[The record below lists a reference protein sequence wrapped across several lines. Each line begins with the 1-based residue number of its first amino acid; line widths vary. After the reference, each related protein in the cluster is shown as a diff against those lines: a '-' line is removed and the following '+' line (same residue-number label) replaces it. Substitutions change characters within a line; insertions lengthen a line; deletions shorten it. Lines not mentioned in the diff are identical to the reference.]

1 MRRYLE
7 EVVGDG
13 KLELIPE
20 LAAEDMEDHSSDIP
34 GRAGLEAHVTRFRQ
48 CIPDV
53 EMTVLRVIASFDDVV
68 GVWRWRGTHSAELFG
83 VPATGR
89 ALDVTIA
96 SIFKM
101 RQGKSSTTWSW
112 RGRYRRCNKWACPS
126 PCDESDHCM
135 ARTKL
140 ATGPSRR

>member
-1 MRRYLE
+1 MSQERNAEVMRRYLE
-7 EVVGDG
+7 EVVGEG

-34 GRAGLEAHVTRFRQ
+34 GRAGLEAHVTGFRR

-53 EMTVLRVIASFDDVV
+53 EVTVQRVIASSDEVV
-68 GVWRWRGTHSAELFG
+68 GVWRMRGTHSAELFG

-89 ALDVTIA
+89 ALDITVA

-101 RQGKSSTTWSW
+101 RDGKIVDYMVVSGALRAVQQMGVSIT
-112 RGRYRRCNKWACPS
+112 
-126 PCDESDHCM
+126 
-135 ARTKL
+135 L
-140 ATGPSRR
+140 

>member
-1 MRRYLE
+1 MSAARNAEVMRRYLE
-7 EVVGDG
+7 EVVGAG
-13 KLELIPE
+13 MLELIPE
-20 LAAEDMEDHSSDIP
+20 LAAEDMEDHSNDIP

-48 CIPDV
+48 SIPDV
-53 EMTVLRVIASFDDVV
+53 EVTVLRIIASFDDVV

-101 RQGKSSTTWSW
+101 RHGKIVDYMVVAGALQAVQQMGVSITV
-112 RGRYRRCNKWACPS
+112 
-126 PCDESDHCM
+126 
-135 ARTKL
+135 
-140 ATGPSRR
+140 